1 MGAGSLSAVR
11 TTAAKVP
18 PDRRLGRHS
27 IPITAAAISLT
38 GVTKCRIPHY
48 QRVGSR
54 ALEVKGASGS
64 TSRKDYRGRGARV
77 GQPFPKQRGGDRDLS
92 LQAFGTTRLLGRC
105 CSSPVCRTP
114 YRQSGGDHRQCVV
127 RTGLRPGRRRVPAQ
141 GRRRLREGEWQ
152 QDRVEHYPV
161 RAGTAEEDRKSTR

>member
-1 MGAGSLSAVR
+1 CTSWHRSGFLGERGSCPRTLSL
-11 TTAAKVP
+11 
-18 PDRRLGRHS
+18 RRFHGQS
-27 IPITAAAISLT
+27 PISLT

-114 YRQSGGDHRQCVV
+114 YSQ
-127 RTGLRPGRRRVPAQ
+127 
-141 GRRRLREGEWQ
+141 
-152 QDRVEHYPV
+152 
-161 RAGTAEEDRKSTR
+161 